1 MTVAS
6 VRALAVG
13 SRAKLLFYFLT
24 TMANPGS
31 ERGSDSEVLRAE
43 HLTKVFHSGAEDVVV
58 FEDIN
63 FRVCQGEFVTLT
75 GESGAGKSTLL
86 HLLAAL
92 DTPTQGD
99 VYFDLK
105 RVGAFSESERA
116 RYRNQELGYVWQM
129 HYLLPE
135 FTALENIVLPQLMGG
150 RDFRE
155 ARSRAVE
162 LLEEVGLGNLGARR
176 AGELSGGEQQR
187 VALARALANRPKVL
201 LADEPTGNLDYQ
213 TALRVIGLLERLHR
227 VHGLTSVLATHNLE
241 LAGRADRRLRLEN
254 GRLTEAAAAEPGGR
268 VASESGSEH

>member
-187 VALARALANRPKVL
+187 VALARALANRPRVL

-254 GRLTEAAAAEPGGR
+254 GRLTEAAAAEPGR

>member
-129 HYLLPE
+129 HYLLPQ

-241 LAGRADRRLRLEN
+241 LAGRADRRLRLES
-254 GRLTEAAAAEPGGR
+254 GRLTEAAAAEPGR

>member
-254 GRLTEAAAAEPGGR
+254 GRLTEAAAAEPGR

>member
-129 HYLLPE
+129 HYLLPQ

-187 VALARALANRPKVL
+187 VALARALANGPKVL

-241 LAGRADRRLRLEN
+241 LAGRADRRLRLES
-254 GRLTEAAAAEPGGR
+254 GRLTEAAAAEPGR

>member
-1 MTVAS
+1 
-6 VRALAVG
+6 
-13 SRAKLLFYFLT
+13 
-24 TMANPGS
+24 MANAES
-31 ERGSDSEVLRAE
+31 EREIGNGALRAE
-43 HLTKVFHSGAEDVVV
+43 HLTKIFHSGAEDVVV

-63 FRVCQGEFVTLT
+63 FQVKQGEFVTLA

-92 DTPTQGD
+92 DTPTRGE
-99 VYFDLK
+99 VYFGVK

-135 FTALENIVLPQLMGG
+135 FTALENIMLPQLMGG
-150 RDFRE
+150 REFGK
-155 ARSRAVE
+155 ARSRAFE

-187 VALARALANRPKVL
+187 VALARALANRPRIL
-201 LADEPTGNLDYQ
+201 LADEPTGNLDHQ
-213 TALRVIGLLERLHR
+213 TALRVIGLLEGLHR
-227 VHGLTSVLATHNLE
+227 SHGLTSVLATHNLE

-254 GRLTEAAAAEPGGR
+254 GKLMEAGAAERTSNTAPEPGSGR
-268 VASESGSEH
+268 QIH

>member
-241 LAGRADRRLRLEN
+241 LAGRADRRLRLES
-254 GRLTEAAAAEPGGR
+254 GRLTEAAAAEPGR